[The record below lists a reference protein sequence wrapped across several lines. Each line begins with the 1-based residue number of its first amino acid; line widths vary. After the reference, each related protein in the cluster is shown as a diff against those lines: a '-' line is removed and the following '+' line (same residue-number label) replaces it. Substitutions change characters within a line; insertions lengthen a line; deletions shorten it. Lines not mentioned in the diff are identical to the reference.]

1 MTELAGWL
9 DARRRE
15 IDAALERYL
24 PAPPACPPR
33 VREAMQYS
41 LLAGGKRLR
50 LTLALAAAEAIA
62 MANGTDV

>member
-1 MTELAGWL
+1 VTELAGWL